1 MVKTMKILLIVILG
15 CFSVCAQ
22 TKDELRKKF
31 GTPIAETF
39 IVRPGIVVTA
49 SYNQSGQ
56 IRELLIAPEMTDLV
70 KSKNKTISREVLGEI
85 IDELVQAKER
95 GKPGFS
101 GFLNLACLPANDCAG
116 SSEDYENLII
126 YYNAGIN
133 AGVNYAV
140 IHWKSGSPEK

>member
-1 MVKTMKILLIVILG
+1 MANTMKIVLIVILS

-56 IRELLIAPEMTDLV
+56 IRELLIAPEMPDLI
-70 KSKNKTISREVLGEI
+70 KSKSKTMSHDVLREI
-85 IDELVQAKER
+85 IDELVPVKER
-95 GKPGFS
+95 GKPGLS
-101 GFLNLACLPANDCAG
+101 GFLNLACPPENDCAG
-116 SSEDYENLII
+116 SSEDYENLSI
-126 YYNAGIN
+126 YYNAGRN
-133 AGVNYAV
+133 DTVNYAV
-140 IHWKSGSPEK
+140 IRWKSLSAEK